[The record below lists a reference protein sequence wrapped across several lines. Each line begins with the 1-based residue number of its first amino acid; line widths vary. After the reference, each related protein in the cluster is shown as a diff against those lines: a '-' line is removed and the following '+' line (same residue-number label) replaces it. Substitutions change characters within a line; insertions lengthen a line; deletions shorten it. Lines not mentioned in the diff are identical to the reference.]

1 MTQPATAGTR
11 AIGENRTAAADSAV
25 AANHSADADSAPAAD
40 RTVRLRRIS
49 ANLCP
54 VVIPMGSY
62 YLLTALGHSGFVALL
77 CSTVLSAL
85 WVVVPAVLRGRFDG
99 LAGFVLAING
109 LGLVLALVSGSERM
123 ILAKDPITETVISVA
138 LFGSCVFG
146 RPAMFGIVQR
156 LRATGAGQI
165 RAWNTLWRED
175 AEVRRIFLR
184 STLVWGGAFAAAA
197 LVRFGMIATLPTST
211 VVGLGNP
218 VEWTALGSAFAY
230 SMHVRKRMNINA
242 LIAAA

>member
-1 MTQPATAGTR
+1 MTQPVTTGDHAF
-11 AIGENRTAAADSAV
+11 GESPTAATDSAFG
-25 AANHSADADSAPAAD
+25 AGRAG
-40 RTVRLRRIS
+40 RLRRIS

-62 YLLTALGHSGFVALL
+62 YLLTGLGHSSFVALL

-85 WVVVPAVLRGRFDG
+85 WVAVPAVARGRFDG

-109 LGLVLALVSGSERM
+109 LGLALALVSGSDRM
-123 ILAKDPITETVISVA
+123 ILAKDPITETVISLV

-156 LRATGAGQI
+156 LRASGADQI
-165 RAWNTLWRED
+165 RAWNTLWRQD
-175 AEVRRIFLR
+175 AEVRRIFLH

-197 LVRFGMIATLPTST
+197 LVRFTMIATLPTST

-218 VEWTALGSAFAY
+218 VEWTALGLAFGY
-230 SMHVRKRMNINA
+230 SMHVRKRMDINA
-242 LIAAA
+242 RIAAA